1 MTDGD
6 EKYEKIRRQSQ
17 ARTRSIFLSIF
28 AFVSVGA
35 FVFYRNALTT
45 ADTATGMLP
54 LQTNT
59 LRSVTEVAPEPQ
71 PVAPIDVQS
80 AAEPVVV
87 SEPEGPAVV
96 TDDMIR
102 QVEELDT
109 EVRRIKATGV
119 IMEKDGESLAA
130 TKKLQDATRTLMAA
144 KYGPEEP
151 YRVEVVLQFQDTIA
165 DFEEKGADGTIL
177 LEMAPSRLVP
187 HSVFSFLEIS
197 RQWQGRGFH
206 RIANHV
212 LQVQTQ
218 GKFKNLAFQEYSPEF
233 PHKKGTVGYAGRPS
247 GPHWYVSIMDNSRN
261 HGPGSQQKKDPYEA
275 DSCFGKVI
283 RGFDDDVQRI
293 AKIPDKGFINDKK
306 KHVIITKMRIL
317 VPGSGPDAVDGY
329 VEWKE

>member
-1 MTDGD
+1 MRDGD

-17 ARTRSIFLSIF
+17 ARTRAIFLSIF

-35 FVFYRNALTT
+35 FVFYRGASTT
-45 ADTATGMLP
+45 TDTATGMSP

-59 LRSVTEVAPEPQ
+59 LRSVAEKSPEQPAEPIVVA
-71 PVAPIDVQS
+71 APIVVQH
-80 AAEPVVV
+80 
-87 SEPEGPAVV
+87 EGPVV

-102 QVEELDT
+102 QVEEFDA

-119 IMEKDGESLAA
+119 IMENDDKSLAA

-144 KYGPEEP
+144 RYGPEEP
-151 YRVEVVLQFQDTIA
+151 YRVEVVLEFQDTIA

-187 HSVFSFLEIS
+187 HAVFSFLEIS

-218 GKFKNLAFQEYSPEF
+218 GKFKSLAFQEYSPEF

-261 HGPGSQQKKDPYEA
+261 HGPGSQQHKNPYEA

-293 AKIPDKGFINDKK
+293 AKIPDKGFINEKK
-306 KHVIITKMRIL
+306 KHVIIKRMRIL

>member
-1 MTDGD
+1 MSHERN
-6 EKYEKIRRQSQ
+6 EKYEKIRKQSQ

-28 AFVSVGA
+28 AFVCLGT
-35 FVFYRNALTT
+35 FVFYREALTT
-45 ADTATGMLP
+45 ALSAAATREQP
-54 LQTNT
+54 V
-59 LRSVTEVAPEPQ
+59 LRSNFAAATPPEQ
-71 PVAPIDVQS
+71 PVRVIAPI
-80 AAEPVVV
+80 VVHPT
-87 SEPEGPAVV
+87 ERAVV
-96 TDDMIR
+96 TQDMIQR
-102 QVEELDT
+102 VEELDA

-119 IMEKDGESLAA
+119 IMERDDESLVA
-130 TKKLQDATRTLMAA
+130 TKKLQEATKKLMAA
-144 KYGPEEP
+144 RYGPEEP
-151 YRVEVVLQFQDTIA
+151 YRVEVILEFQDTIA
-165 DFEEKGADGTIL
+165 DFQEKGADGTIL

-212 LQVQTQ
+212 LQVQTLS
-218 GKFKNLAFQEYSPEF
+218 KTVKNLAFQEYSPEF

-261 HGPGSQQKKDPYEA
+261 HGPGSQQQKNPYEA

-306 KHVIITKMRIL
+306 KHVIIKQMRIL

>member
-1 MTDGD
+1 MRGGD
-6 EKYEKIRRQSQ
+6 EKYEKIRRQRQ

-35 FVFYRNALTT
+35 CVFYRGSTT
-45 ADTATGMLP
+45 ADTATGMAP
-54 LQTNT
+54 VQTTNT
-59 LRSVTEVAPEPQ
+59 LRSVTEVSSER
-71 PVAPIDVQS
+71 PVAPIVAQS
-80 AAEPVVV
+80 AAPIVVEPKGPVVT
-87 SEPEGPAVV
+87 E
-96 TDDMIR
+96 DMIQ
-102 QVEELDT
+102 QVAELDA

-119 IMEKDGESLAA
+119 IMEKDDKSLTA

-144 KYGPEEP
+144 RYGPEEP
-151 YRVEVVLQFQDTIA
+151 YRVEVVLEFQDTIA

-187 HSVFSFLEIS
+187 HAVFSFLEIS

-218 GKFKNLAFQEYSPEF
+218 GKFKSLAFQEYSPEF

-261 HGPGSQQKKDPYEA
+261 HGPGSQQKANPYEA

-306 KHVIITKMRIL
+306 KHVIIKKMRIL
-317 VPGSGPDAVDGY
+317 VPGSGHDAVDGY

>member
-1 MTDGD
+1 MSEGD

-17 ARTRSIFLSIF
+17 ARSRSIFLSIF

-35 FVFYRNALTT
+35 FVFYRGALTT
-45 ADTATGMLP
+45 SEATGMSSP
-54 LQTNT
+54 RATV
-59 LRSVTEVAPEPQ
+59 LR
-71 PVAPIDVQS
+71 S
-80 AAEPVVV
+80 AAEVPPELHAAPIVVQPAEPIVVQPERPVVT
-87 SEPEGPAVV
+87 E
-96 TDDMIR
+96 DMIQ
-102 QVEELDT
+102 QVEELDA

-119 IMEKDGESLAA
+119 IMERDDESLAA

-144 KYGPEEP
+144 RYGPEEP
-151 YRVEVVLQFQDTIA
+151 YRVELVLEFQDTIA

-187 HSVFSFLEIS
+187 HSVFSYLEIS

-212 LQVQTQ
+212 LQVQTL

-261 HGPGSQQKKDPYEA
+261 HGPGSQQKKNPYEA

-283 RGFDDDVQRI
+283 RGFDDEVQRI

-306 KHVIITKMRIL
+306 KHVIIKKMRIL
-317 VPGSGPDAVDGY
+317 VPGSGPDAEDGY

>member
-1 MTDGD
+1 MAPVQT
-6 EKYEKIRRQSQ
+6 
-17 ARTRSIFLSIF
+17 
-28 AFVSVGA
+28 
-35 FVFYRNALTT
+35 
-45 ADTATGMLP
+45 
-54 LQTNT
+54 TNT
-59 LRSVTEVAPEPQ
+59 LRSVTEVSSER
-71 PVAPIDVQS
+71 PVAPIVAQS
-80 AAEPVVV
+80 AAPIVVEPKGPVVT
-87 SEPEGPAVV
+87 E
-96 TDDMIR
+96 DMIQ
-102 QVEELDT
+102 QVAELDA

-119 IMEKDGESLAA
+119 IMEKDDKSLTA

-144 KYGPEEP
+144 RYGPEEP
-151 YRVEVVLQFQDTIA
+151 YRVEVVLEFQDTIA

-187 HSVFSFLEIS
+187 HAVFSFLEIS

-212 LQVQTQ
+212 LQVQTL

-261 HGPGSQQKKDPYEA
+261 HGPGSQQKKNPYEA

-293 AKIPDKGFINDKK
+293 AKIPDKGFINDKR
-306 KHVIITKMRIL
+306 KHVIIKKMRIL
-317 VPGSGPDAVDGY
+317 VPGSGPGAVDGY